1 MILELIK
8 KMIETKYMQAATEKA
23 FNNFED
29 IKASIKGLY
38 EILNINLAE
47 DDIYFEAASDN
58 LSGLYRNLIEL
69 LVNGHGLKQFTEKLK
84 NSEVDLNIV
93 LNEAIAKAA

>member
-1 MILELIK
+1 
-8 KMIETKYMQAATEKA
+8 MIETKYMKDATEKA
-23 FNNFED
+23 FKNFED

-38 EILNINLAE
+38 EILDINLAE

-58 LSGLYRNLIEL
+58 LSGLYRNLLEL
-69 LVNGHGLKQFTEKLK
+69 LVNDYGLKQFTEKLR

-93 LNEAIAKAA
+93 LNENIAEIEQT